1 MSLPGVPRSSHSL
14 TGAWRGTTRLSLTGA
29 RFGLLTSEHVK
40 DVFYK
45 FLEVLAEMF
54 SFKAQDRPT
63 FAVIHNSNVIQKLAW
78 DVHVQEREAHAK
90 IVDKVQQ
97 EVAQLDGAIDL
108 SEASIMVET
117 LRHERPYL
125 GIGDTTRTMQES
137 VSGFTQQSVKQSFI
151 SGRVED
157 VDDGQDV
164 ASTFTK
170 RCEGLCGFERDPVE
184 LGPYVVFNVRGMG
197 HELEDECMGLC
208 QQDFGCRN
216 FAITPE
222 DMRCFLFTIS
232 DPQYLAGE
240 DHMIQYKMQVS
251 KDNENGR
258 KQLIKDQQGL
268 TKCGKTT
275 KMSICYQRD

>member
-1 MSLPGVPRSSHSL
+1 VD
-14 TGAWRGTTRLSLTGA
+14 
-29 RFGLLTSEHVK
+29 EVK
-40 DVFYK
+40 
-45 FLEVLAEMF
+45 
-54 SFKAQDRPT
+54 
-63 FAVIHNSNVIQKLAW
+63 QKVSQG
-78 DVHVQEREAHAK
+78 D
-90 IVDKVQQ
+90 D
-97 EVAQLDGAIDL
+97 AIDL
-108 SEASIMVET
+108 SKASIMVET
-117 LRHERPYL
+117 LRHQRPYL
-125 GIGDTTRTMQES
+125 GIGDTTQTMQQS
-137 VSGFTQQSVKQSFI
+137 VSGFTHQSIQQSFMSGGVKDI
-151 SGRVED
+151 ED
-157 VDDGQDV
+157 GPDDT
-164 ASTFTK
+164 STFTQQ
-170 RCEGLCGFERDPVE
+170 CEGLCGFEQDPVQ
-184 LGPYVVFNVRGMG
+184 LGPFVVFNLPGNRY
-197 HELEDECMGLC
+197 ELTDDCMGLC